1 MTVVKSLRVYDDG
14 IGVGGFKHR
23 IHRSKKNRRSVPK
36 IDSIRAFK
44 KKKGVIHTKS
54 LDKIL
59 KDEIIK

>member
-1 MTVVKSLRVYDDG
+1 VYDEG

-36 IDSIRAFK
+36 IDSIKAFK
-44 KKKGVIHTKS
+44 KKKEVIHQKE

-59 KDEIIK
+59 KEAV